1 MAPPKKPV
9 TKRQVRF
16 NPSRAAGAPTRA
28 SAAATEPMSGAHQ
41 SPSFYDPEEA
51 AVARNPQAA
60 APAASPL
67 GRAFTGTV
75 KDSHVPLEHDGSADV
90 EVLEHMA
97 AEVVD
102 DRAQLAADI
111 ARIRQFR
118 KPIGAMSQK
127 LALPVRPGYHRH
139 WFNDVAGRI
148 SEAEANGWAF
158 VKGSDNKP
166 LSRCVGTGRDKG
178 AQYAFAMELPLVF
191 WQEDQDAKNRLA
203 SDKLS
208 SLKANPF
215 RAEAGAAKPSD
226 KGKFYDPHEESGAGP
241 VQIVKS

>member
-1 MAPPKKPV
+1 MAPPKKTV
-9 TKRQVRF
+9 TKRHVRI
-16 NPSRAAGAPTRA
+16 NPSRAAGAPARA
-28 SAAATEPMSGAHQ
+28 SAAATEPMAGARQ
-41 SPSFYDPEEA
+41 SFYDPDAGEA
-51 AVARNPQAA
+51 GEPQPLAQQSA
-60 APAASPL
+60 L

-75 KDSHVPLEHDGSADV
+75 YESQVALEHGGSADV
-90 EVLEHMA
+90 EVVEHMA
-97 AEVVD
+97 ADVAD
-102 DRAQLAADI
+102 SPDRLAADI

-148 SEAEANGWAF
+148 NEAEANGWAF
-158 VKGSDNKP
+158 VLGSDKKP

-191 WQEDQDAKNRLA
+191 WQEDQDAKNQLA
-203 SDKLS
+203 SEKID
-208 SLKANPF
+208 SLKTQIA
-215 RAEAGAAKPSD
+215 RAPSGKAERAD

-241 VQIVKS
+241 VQIVKT

>member
-1 MAPPKKPV
+1 MAPPKKTVPG
-9 TKRQVRF
+9 KRQVRL
-16 NPSRAAGAPTRA
+16 NPSRAAGAPARA
-28 SAAATEPMSGAHQ
+28 SVASTAPMSGAHQ
-41 SPSFYDPEEA
+41 SFYDPQDEH
-51 AVARNPQAA
+51 
-60 APAASPL
+60 AASAESPL
-67 GRAFTGTV
+67 SRAFTGTV
-75 KDSHVPLEHDGSADV
+75 LQSHVPLERGGSADV
-90 EVLEHMA
+90 EVAEHMA
-97 AEVVD
+97 AEVQD
-102 DRAQLAADI
+102 DPDQLAADI

-158 VKGSDNKP
+158 VRGADEKP

-191 WQEDQDAKNRLA
+191 WQEDLDAKHKLA
-203 SDKLS
+203 SEKID
-208 SLKANPF
+208 SLKGQIARVPSGKAD
-215 RAEAGAAKPSD
+215 RAD

>member
-1 MAPPKKPV
+1 MAPPKKTI
-9 TKRQVRF
+9 TKPKRIVRI
-16 NPSRAAGAPTRA
+16 NPSRAAGAPARA
-28 SAAATEPMSGAHQ
+28 SAAATEPMRGAYQ
-41 SPSFYDPEEA
+41 SPSFYDPDDNGA
-51 AVARNPQAA
+51 GT
-60 APAASPL
+60 APAQSGL

-75 KDSHVPLEHDGSADV
+75 TDSHVPLEHGGSADV

-102 DRAQLAADI
+102 NRDQLAADI

-191 WQEDQDAKNRLA
+191 WQEDQDAKNKLA
-203 SDKLS
+203 SEKLS
-208 SLKANPF
+208 SLKSSPF

-241 VQIVKS
+241 IQIVKS

>member
-1 MAPPKKPV
+1 MALPKKTV
-9 TKRQVRF
+9 TAKRQVRI
-16 NPSRAAGAPTRA
+16 NTSRAAGAATRA
-28 SAAATEPMSGAHQ
+28 SAAATEPMKGAHQ
-41 SPSFYDPEEA
+41 TGFYNPDDGAGHA
-51 AVARNPQAA
+51 AE
-60 APAASPL
+60 SEL

-75 KDSHVPLEHDGSADV
+75 RESHVSLERGGSADV
-90 EVLEHMA
+90 DVAEHMA
-97 AEVVD
+97 AEQTD
-102 DRAQLAADI
+102 TPEQLAAEI
-111 ARIRQFR
+111 ARIRAFR
-118 KPIGAMSQK
+118 KPLGAMSQK

-166 LSRCVGTGRDKG
+166 MSRCVGTGRDKG

-203 SDKLS
+203 SEKID
-208 SLKANPF
+208 SLKTQIA
-215 RAEAGAAKPSD
+215 RAPSGKAERAD

-241 VQIVKS
+241 VQIIKT